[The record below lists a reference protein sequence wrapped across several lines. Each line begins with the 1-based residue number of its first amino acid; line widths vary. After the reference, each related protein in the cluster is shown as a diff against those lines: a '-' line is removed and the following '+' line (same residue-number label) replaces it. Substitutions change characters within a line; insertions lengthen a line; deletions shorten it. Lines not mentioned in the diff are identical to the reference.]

1 MGDRSVLIVEDDPQ
15 VIRSLREAIAG
26 HRVEV
31 ESASNVPAAV
41 ALLSQK
47 RFCGLVLDLVLDGG
61 TGLEVLSYLRDHQ
74 MRLPV
79 VVITHKLP
87 TYVREMLDEEL
98 VKLVLPKP
106 VESRLLGTIVL
117 GLCGI
122 LA

>member
-15 VIRSLREAIAG
+15 VIRALREEIAG
-26 HRVEV
+26 HRIAL
-31 ESASNVPAAV
+31 ESASTVPAAV
-41 ALLSQK
+41 ALLGQK

-61 TGLEVLSYLRDHQ
+61 TGLDVLSYLRDHQ

-87 TYVREMLDEEL
+87 TYVREMLDEDL

>member
-1 MGDRSVLIVEDDPQ
+1 MADRTVLIVEDDPQ
-15 VIRSLREAIAG
+15 VIRSLREEIAG
-26 HRVEV
+26 HSITL
-31 ESASNVPAAV
+31 ESASTVPEAV
-41 ALLSQK
+41 ALLGRN

-61 TGLEVLSYLRDHQ
+61 TGLEVLSYLREQDL
-74 MRLPV
+74 RLPV
-79 VVITHKLP
+79 VVITKKLP
-87 TYVREMLDEEL
+87 TYVREMLDEDL